1 MAAYRVD
8 IDRPAMRDLG
18 KLPLELRSRI
28 VARIQALG
36 ADPRPRGAKK
46 LAGSSDRYRIRVGD
60 YRVLYCIADEVLL
73 VLVVAVAPRE
83 HVYRRH

>member
-8 IDRPAMRDLG
+8 IDRPAMRDLA

-36 ADPRPRGAKK
+36 ADPRPRGARK
-46 LAGSSDRYRIRVGD
+46 LTGSTDRYRIRVGD
-60 YRVLYCIADEVLL
+60 YRVLYRVDDDVLL
-73 VLVVAVAPRE
+73 VLVVAVALRE